1 MSDQEKKY
9 VHKASSGS
17 LFKNQYKEKDSQP
30 DYKGGCCTPD
40 GVQWELAGWVSTTQS
55 GDKYISIKLQT
66 PYVKEEESS
75 EPVAKAV
82 SNDLPF

>member
-1 MSDQEKKY
+1 MGVYLKTNTKKKI
-9 VHKASSGS
+9 H
-17 LFKNQYKEKDSQP
+17 NP

-55 GDKYISIKLQT
+55 GDKYLSIKVQT
-66 PYVKEEESS
+66 PYVKEEEAS